1 MGIQFRAI
9 TNKNGVFLMG
19 YLPSMTGKTI
29 INEGFDGTLVGISWD
44 I

>member
-1 MGIQFRAI
+1 MPGYNRQERCF
-9 TNKNGVFLMG
+9 FMG